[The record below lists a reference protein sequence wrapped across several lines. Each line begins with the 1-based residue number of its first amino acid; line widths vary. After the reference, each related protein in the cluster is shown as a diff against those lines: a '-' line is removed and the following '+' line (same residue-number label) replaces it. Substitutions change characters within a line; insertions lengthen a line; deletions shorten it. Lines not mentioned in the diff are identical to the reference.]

1 MTQQATQTENSDLI
15 MLNMI
20 EAELKESKTFEG
32 FKNRLNDIRT
42 LIEAVAAVETDM
54 QKEGRDLNYK
64 EKAALS
70 KIPNTP

>member
-20 EAELKESKTFEG
+20 EAELKESKTLEG

-54 QKEGRDLNYK
+54 QK
-64 EKAALS
+64 KAE
-70 KIPNTP
+70 T